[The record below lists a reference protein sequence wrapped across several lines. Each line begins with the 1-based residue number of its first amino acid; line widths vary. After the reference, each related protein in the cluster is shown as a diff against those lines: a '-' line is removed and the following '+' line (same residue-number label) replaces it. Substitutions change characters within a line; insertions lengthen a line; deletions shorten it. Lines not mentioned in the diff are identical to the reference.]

1 MLAAADQMRGVH
13 DSDLGV
19 VTMVEPPRLAQP
31 TVAETDALVRLRGI
45 KLALGGVDIYDEMS
59 FDVRRGEF
67 LCILGPSGCGKSTL
81 LRLIGDLIK
90 PSHGEIAIDGRHPV
104 AALDKIA
111 YVFQSPRLVPWRTAL
126 GNVTL
131 GHELRFGGKADAA
144 LRARAKALLDMVGL
158 ADDTHKYPLM
168 LSGGERQRV
177 AIARALAVEPEII
190 LMDEPLSALDINTR
204 QRLRGKIL
212 DIWKMTGKTIVF
224 VTHDIDDALSM
235 ADRVLVL
242 SGKPSRIRDTVV
254 IEEARPRRL
263 DATPALAQLRTRLER
278 QFTEAH

>member
-1 MLAAADQMRGVH
+1 MAAAATA
-13 DSDLGV
+13 S
-19 VTMVEPPRLAQP
+19 A
-31 TVAETDALVRLRGI
+31 DALVRLRE
-45 KLALGGVDIYDEMS
+45 LRLVLGGVDIYDGIS
-59 FDVRRGEF
+59 FDIRRGEF

-81 LRLIGDLIK
+81 LRLIGDLIQ
-90 PSHGEIAIDGRHPV
+90 PTTGEITIDGAPPT

-131 GHELRFGGKADAA
+131 ARELRFGGKADAA
-144 LRARAKALLDMVGL
+144 MREQAASLLALMGL
-158 ADDTHKYPLM
+158 EKDREKYPLM

-177 AIARALAVEPEII
+177 AIARALAVDPEII

-204 QRLRGKIL
+204 QRLRATIL
-212 DIWKMTGKTIVF
+212 DIWRISRKTVVF
-224 VTHDIDDALSM
+224 VTHDIDDALTL

-242 SGKPSRIRDTVV
+242 SGKPSRIVDTLS
-254 IEEARPRRL
+254 IDAPQPRHL
-263 DATPALAQLRTRLER
+263 DAPALSSLRRRLER

>member
-1 MLAAADQMRGVH
+1 MNVAARADDRVSMTVEPAPFALRPMPAAA
-13 DSDLGV
+13 SDV
-19 VTMVEPPRLAQP
+19 
-31 TVAETDALVRLRGI
+31 LVRVRNL
-45 KLALGGVDIYDEMS
+45 KLMLGGVDIYDDIS
-59 FDVRRGEF
+59 FDIRRGEF

-90 PSHGEIAIDGRHPV
+90 PTRGDITIDGEPPV

-111 YVFQSPRLVPWRTAL
+111 YVFQSPRLIAWRTAL

-131 GHELRFGGKADAA
+131 GRELRFGGKVDAA
-144 LRARAKALLDMVGL
+144 TREQAAALLELVGL
-158 ADDTHKYPLM
+158 AKDSHKYPLM

-212 DIWKMTGKTIVF
+212 DVWRLTGKTIVF
-224 VTHDIDDALSM
+224 ITHDIDDALAF

-242 SGKPSRIRDTVV
+242 SGKPSRILDTVT
-254 IEEARPRRL
+254 IDAPRPRSVET
-263 DATPALAQLRTRLER
+263 TPGLASIRAKLER
-278 QFTEAH
+278 QFADGG

>member
-1 MLAAADQMRGVH
+1 MSVAVVERPSEAADGA
-13 DSDLGV
+13 S
-19 VTMVEPPRLAQP
+19 A
-31 TVAETDALVRLRGI
+31 VAGDALVRLRD
-45 KLALGGVDIYDEMS
+45 LRLVLGGVDIYDGLS
-59 FDVRRGEF
+59 FDVRQGEF

-81 LRLIGDLIK
+81 LRLIGDLIQ
-90 PSHGEIAIDGRHPV
+90 PTRGEITIEGEPPV

-131 GHELRFGGKADAA
+131 GHELRFGGKADDAI
-144 LRARAKALLDMVGL
+144 RARARGLLDMVGL
-158 ADDTHKYPLM
+158 GEDTHKYPLM

-177 AIARALAVEPEII
+177 AIARALAVEPHII

-212 DIWKMTGKTIVF
+212 DIWKLTGKTIVF

-242 SGKPSRIRDTVV
+242 SGKPSRIVDTVT
-254 IEEARPRRL
+254 IDAPRPRRV
-263 DATPALAQLRTRLER
+263 DALSGLAPLRSRLER
-278 QFTEAH
+278 QFTEAL

>member
-1 MLAAADQMRGVH
+1 MWGKPEHDRTVVSAADSAP
-13 DSDLGV
+13 DATLPD
-19 VTMVEPPRLAQP
+19 A
-31 TVAETDALVRLRGI
+31 DALVRLRGL
-45 KLALGGVDIYDEMS
+45 KLALGGADIYDDLS
-59 FDVRRGEF
+59 FDIRRGEF

-104 AALDKIA
+104 EALDKIA

-131 GHELRFGGKADAA
+131 GHELRFGGRAGAA
-144 LRARAKALLDMVGL
+144 LRDKAKALLDMVGL
-158 ADDTHKYPLM
+158 SGDAHKYPLM

-212 DIWKMTGKTIVF
+212 DIWKLTGKTVVF
-224 VTHDIDDALSM
+224 VTHDIDDALTL

-242 SGKPSRIRDTVV
+242 SGKPSRIRDMVA
-254 IEEARPRRL
+254 IEEPRPRRL
-263 DATPALAQLRTRLER
+263 ETPPLTDLRSRLER

>member
-1 MLAAADQMRGVH
+1 MYSDGDEFMNLANPLPRERDPAPAA
-13 DSDLGV
+13 
-19 VTMVEPPRLAQP
+19 TPE
-31 TVAETDALVRLRGI
+31 ALVRLRDL
-45 KLALGGVDIYDEMS
+45 KLVLGGVDIYDGIS

-81 LRLIGDLIK
+81 LRLIGNLIK
-90 PSHGEIAIDGRHPV
+90 PTRGEITIDGQSPV
-104 AALDKIA
+104 AAVDKIA

-131 GHELRFGGKADAA
+131 ARELRFRGKADSAMRQRAAA
-144 LRARAKALLDMVGL
+144 LLEMVGL
-158 ADDTHKYPLM
+158 DKDSHKYPLM

-204 QRLRGKIL
+204 QRLRARIL
-212 DIWKMTGKTIVF
+212 DVWRLTGKTIVF
-224 VTHDIDDALSM
+224 VTHDIDDALTF

-242 SGKPSRIRDTVV
+242 SGKPSRILDTVT
-254 IEEARPRRL
+254 ISGARPRL
-263 DATPALAQLRTRLER
+263 IDATPALSSIRAKLER
-278 QFTEAH
+278 RFADGDSTH